1 MTREDVAMEIARA
14 EDAEAISRACVALTS
29 RLTLG
34 APTLSERATLQAAL
48 DTMRDA
54 LAISVGAMG

>member
-1 MTREDVAMEIARA
+1 MTREEVAREIARD

>member
-1 MTREDVAMEIARA
+1 MTREDVAREIARA
-14 EDAEAISRACVALTS
+14 EGAEAISRACVALTS

-34 APTLSERATLQAAL
+34 APTLAERSTLQAAL

-54 LAISVGAMG
+54 LAISVGTMR

>member
-1 MTREDVAMEIARA
+1 MEIARV

-29 RLTLG
+29 RLALG
-34 APTLSERATLQAAL
+34 SPGLAERATLQAAL

-54 LAISVGAMG
+54 LAISVGAMGSI

>member
-1 MTREDVAMEIARA
+1 MTREDVAREIARV
-14 EDAEAISRACVALTS
+14 EDSEAISRACVTLTS
-29 RLTLG
+29 RLVLG
-34 APTLSERATLQAAL
+34 ATTLAERATLQAAL

>member
-1 MTREDVAMEIARA
+1 MEIARV

-29 RLTLG
+29 RLVLG
-34 APTLSERATLQAAL
+34 SPGLAERATLQTAL

-54 LAISVGAMG
+54 LAISVGAMGSI